1 MRLFLTTQKNTVCQ
15 HVEPRVGFRTESQ
28 TKKSLKALG
37 KQGFCREYFA
47 QIGACGLSCVFLRSC
62 HCCAMERTAGWF
74 PHRKPNKKE
83 PEGSFLLG
91 TPAGNRTRNGPLGG
105 GCYIHLTTEAYLV
118 IPPGILRRCA
128 PRATA
133 GGGLFKRRRSPQI
146 REPLERSLFYN
157 VSRKKATVFEGEV

>member
-1 MRLFLTTQKNTVCQ
+1 MSNRGLVSAPKAKQKRARRLLANRVSAGNTSRKSAHAVYRAFFCARAIAAQ
-15 HVEPRVGFRTESQ
+15 WSEPRVGFRTESQ
-28 TKKSLKALG
+28 TKKSPKALG

-91 TPAGNRTRNGPLGG
+91 TPAGNRTRNGPLGV
-105 GCYIHLTTEAYLV
+105 AAFV
-118 IPPGILRRCA
+118 SKLR
-128 PRATA
+128 
-133 GGGLFKRRRSPQI
+133 K
-146 REPLERSLFYN
+146 
-157 VSRKKATVFEGEV
+157 